1 MKLARIGKIL
11 PFTLFAILLAV
22 TACTVL
28 AKSPGRIEL
37 STTNFDFGAIS
48 NRKAVSQEFTVRN
61 TGQGELSIV
70 GVSTSCG
77 CTTAQIDKQQLAP
90 GETAQ
95 LTVTFDPLV
104 HNGATGEFVRV
115 VYVRSDDPDTPEA
128 TLTVHVTVVEG

>member
-11 PFTLFAILLAV
+11 PFTLFAILLAA

-37 STTNFDFGAIS
+37 STTTFDFGTIS

>member
-1 MKLARIGKIL
+1 MKLARIGKVL
-11 PFTLFAILLAV
+11 PFTLLAILLAV
-22 TACTVL
+22 TACTVV

-37 STTNFDFGAIS
+37 STTNFDFGTIS
-48 NRKAVSQEFTVRN
+48 NRKAVSQAFTVRN

-95 LTVTFDPLV
+95 LTVTFDPQV